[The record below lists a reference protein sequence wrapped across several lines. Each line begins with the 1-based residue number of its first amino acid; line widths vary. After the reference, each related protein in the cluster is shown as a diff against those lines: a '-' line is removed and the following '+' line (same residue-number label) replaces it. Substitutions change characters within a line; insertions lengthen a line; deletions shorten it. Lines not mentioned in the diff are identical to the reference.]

1 MPNQM
6 LFMLLGSLAL
16 YVRVSGQP
24 PPPVASNC
32 TTTAQ
37 RDALTQFYNLA
48 GGPSW
53 TNSSQWTSNTAP
65 CFYPNIFSSSP
76 PYLVLLVWSRL
87 LHIDHLHPGHHHIVS
102 TLPLT
107 RCRHAAMRRVDMTQ
121 STLVHGSLL
130 LHA

>member
-32 TTTAQ
+32 SISAQ

-48 GGPSW
+48 GGPHW
-53 TNSSQWTSNTAP
+53 TNSSTWTSNTAP

-76 PYLVLLVWSRL
+76 PYLVLPSHCCWYGVACC
-87 LHIDHLHPGHHHIVS
+87 IS
-102 TLPLT
+102 TTCIPAIT
-107 RCRHAAMRRVDMTQ
+107 I
-121 STLVHGSLL
+121 
-130 LHA
+130 